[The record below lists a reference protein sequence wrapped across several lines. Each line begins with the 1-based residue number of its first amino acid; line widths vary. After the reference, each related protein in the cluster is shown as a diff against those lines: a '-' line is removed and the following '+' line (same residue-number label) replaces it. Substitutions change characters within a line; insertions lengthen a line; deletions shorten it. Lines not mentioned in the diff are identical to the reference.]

1 MEKRALPAPQALL
14 EALTHA
20 LGNQWAELLRLRQA
34 VLERGEDEDIH
45 DLRVASRRLR
55 AALELAA
62 PGIGQQKVRGLRW
75 PVRELTRELGQ
86 LRNLD
91 EARNY
96 LPGLHDEGIAP
107 LTATLEQRR
116 RHEMHRIRHLLEDLP
131 CKRLTRK
138 LQQAVERLLLS
149 GADHHHTVVG
159 WLSDRNLTLYRSIHQ
174 LLQLPELAEHAEKR
188 HRLRIAIKKWRYF
201 NEMLALLCGRQ
212 PGQLVARLKHYQ
224 TLLGDLNDREVF
236 QEMVQDAA
244 ALPVTVRQRVEVVIS
259 GQHRQL
265 IEQFRQLMKQQP
277 LQYQFMA

>member
-20 LGNQWAELLRLRQA
+20 LGNQWGELLRLRQA

-62 PGIGQQKVRGLRW
+62 PGIGQQEIRSLRR

-96 LPGLHDEGIAP
+96 LLGLHDEGIAP
-107 LTATLEQRR
+107 LTATLGQRR
-116 RHEMHRIRHLLEDLP
+116 RHEMRRIRHLLEDLP

-138 LQQAVERLLLS
+138 LHQAVERLLIP
-149 GADHHHTVVG
+149 GADHHHAVVG

-201 NEMLALLCGRQ
+201 NELLAWLCGCQ

-236 QEMVQDAA
+236 LEMVQDAA
-244 ALPVTVRQRVEVVIS
+244 VLPVTVRQQVEIVIS

-265 IEQFRQLMKQQP
+265 IVQFRQLLKQQP